1 MHQGCAEIVEELV
14 DGTKQRV
21 GRSKIS
27 LLYQTV
33 NGYAVFVT
41 GRWRPLV
48 ISVFR
53 VWTGSVGRSLGLCV
67 RGCKGVWGMFL
78 SIVSGGSGSQVMR
91 VEGGSG
97 GRSVARQQKQE
108 RFVRREGEK
117 ERVILEG
124 ETGLDSILL
133 GLEKRVKRWWRWW
146 WWWRWWQRSTTE
158 AVWIMEV

>member
-1 MHQGCAEIVEELV
+1 MHEGCAEIVEELV
-14 DGTKQRV
+14 DGTQQRV

-48 ISVFR
+48 ISVFC

-97 GRSVARQQKQE
+97 GRTVARQQKQG
-108 RFVRREGEK
+108 RFVREGEK

-133 GLEKRVKRWWRWW
+133 GLEKRVKRWWR
-146 WWWRWWQRSTTE
+146 RSTTE
-158 AVWIMEV
+158 AVWTMEV